1 MNCGAGFG
9 VGKRRR
15 GYKDGL
21 LPALSGFGAL
31 FKRELAMAWNRGG
44 GPAVALAFNV
54 GAVTLLPLASGGSLD
69 KLKLLAPGFSWV
81 ALALASLLSL
91 ERLFERD
98 YEDRALD
105 LLALG
110 PAPLELVAVAKCLA
124 QWICTG
130 IPLAVFAPVAATAL
144 GAWFKIAGKA
154 HWESIHEVREDY
166 PHADSVGSCVVF
178 NIGGNKYRLITR
190 IFYATDEF
198 RDHAYVLHVWTHK
211 EYDTNKWKSDCDC
224 D

>member
-1 MNCGAGFG
+1 MSAFG
-9 VGKRRR
+9 I
-15 GYKDGL
+15 L
-21 LPALSGFGAL
+21 LR
-31 FKRELAMAWNRGG
+31 RELAMAWSRGG
-44 GPAVALAFNV
+44 APAVALAFNI

-98 YEDRALD
+98 YEDGALD

-110 PAPLELVAVAKCLA
+110 PAPLELVAAAKCLA

-144 GAWFKIAGKA
+144 GADLKLVPLTFACA
-154 HWESIHEVREDY
+154 L
-166 PHADSVGSCVVF
+166 
-178 NIGGNKYRLITR
+178 IGGLGFAFVGGVGAAVSLGARTGGVLIAVIVLPLFAPLA
-190 IFYATDEF
+190 IFGGGAIASLAMGLDW
-198 RDHAYVLHVWTHK
+198 RPGLLLLSAYSLFFMALGPFAMALACR
-211 EYDTNKWKSDCDC
+211 NALS
-224 D
+224 